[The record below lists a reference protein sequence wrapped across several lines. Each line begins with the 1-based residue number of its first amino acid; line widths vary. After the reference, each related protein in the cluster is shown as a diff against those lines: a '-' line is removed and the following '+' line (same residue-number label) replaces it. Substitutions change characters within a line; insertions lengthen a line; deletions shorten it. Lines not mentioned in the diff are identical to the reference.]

1 MKSSTKVERRAAGK
15 DRAVA
20 LFGPTAV
27 GKTGLTEELFSRG
40 YEIINADSIQVYRG
54 LSIASA
60 KPDEALRRK
69 IRHHLVDIRDPWEEY
84 TSGEFCRDTDS
95 LIREIN
101 ERGNIPLI
109 TGGTA
114 YYFKMLLYGRGTTP
128 AADDEIRKKVQN
140 LLSEKGGD
148 WLYGELGRVDHVSWE
163 RISRNDIYRITRALE
178 VYYQTGRPLSSFPVG
193 TTLRD
198 DVDFTVI
205 GLERDRA
212 ELTRRIDERVEIMF
226 GEGAVEEMRTLLENG
241 AVKSWPSME
250 AIGYREWFDA
260 LESGEY
266 SVRGIKES
274 IKRNSVKYAK
284 RQMTFFRSFESVN
297 WFNPSDTSGIRN
309 LLESR
314 GLVGNVQNVD
324 ERVVRERG

>member
-1 MKSSTKVERRAAGK
+1 MKSSTKVERRAESK
-15 DRAVA
+15 DRAVV

-84 TSGEFCRDTDS
+84 TSGEFCHDTDS

-101 ERGNIPLI
+101 DRGSIPLI

-128 AADDEIRKKVQN
+128 QADDEIRGKVQN

-148 WLYGELGRVDHVSWE
+148 WLYGELGRVDPVSKE
-163 RISRNDIYRITRALE
+163 RINRNDIYRITRALE

-205 GLERDRA
+205 GLERDKE
-212 ELTRRIDERVEIMF
+212 ELKQRIDERVEIMF
-226 GEGAVEEMRTLLENG
+226 REGAVDEMRSLLENG
-241 AVKSWPSME
+241 AQKSWPSME

-266 SVRGIKES
+266 SLRGVREC

-297 WFNPSDTSGIRN
+297 WFNPSDTAGIRR

-314 GLVGNVQNVD
+314 GLVGNVENVQ
-324 ERVVRERG
+324 